1 VTLTL
6 TLSAEQ
12 LAEVAQ
18 AVAEVL
24 GVKASKRPVAKAT
37 LTVTETARM
46 LGVAPCSIRRRI
58 KAGLIPV
65 VPGFHSV
72 RIPRS
77 HIDTLLGRTPGN
89 PE

>member
-12 LAEVAQ
+12 LADLAR
-18 AVAEVL
+18 AVAVEL
-24 GVKASKRPVAKAT
+24 GGKRNGAKAT
-37 LTVTETARM
+37 CTVKEAAM
-46 LGVAPCSIRRRI
+46 LLGVAPCSIRRRI

-72 RIPRS
+72 RIPRV

-89 PE
+89 LE